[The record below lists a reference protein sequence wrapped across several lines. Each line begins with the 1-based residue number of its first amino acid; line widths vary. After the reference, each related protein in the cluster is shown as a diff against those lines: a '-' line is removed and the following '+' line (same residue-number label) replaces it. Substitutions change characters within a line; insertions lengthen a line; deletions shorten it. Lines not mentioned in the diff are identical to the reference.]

1 MPLYDLDDEA
11 LRTYLPTVAEPDDF
25 DDFWRT
31 TLAQSRTGDPVLS
44 IEPVDLGLDLVE
56 TYDVTFAGFGGHPI
70 AAWLVLPRGGQDL
83 PGVVTYVGYGGGRGL
98 AHEHLAWASAGFAQL
113 VMDTR
118 GQGSGWGNGGDTPD
132 PVGSGPAGAGS
143 MTRGIT
149 DPQEYY
155 YRRVITDAVCAVDAL
170 RSLPRVDPS
179 RVAATGISQGG
190 GLALAV
196 AGLVPDLLAV
206 TVDVPFLCHLRRAVE
221 ITGSDPYAEISRYL
235 AVHREEVEQVF
246 TTLSY
251 IDGVNFARRA
261 TAPAMFSV
269 ALMDTVCPPSTV
281 FAAYNHYGSAV
292 APLGVAAPVADPT
305 DPASRADRPR
315 TTIDVYPFNDHEG
328 GQGHQLTKQLPW
340 LRALAGLSSPVPAD
354 LASSATTPGASS

>member
-1 MPLYDLDDEA
+1 MPLYDLNDEA
-11 LRTYLPTVAEPDDF
+11 LRTYLPAVAEPDDF
-25 DDFWRT
+25 DDFWT
-31 TLAQSRTGDPVLS
+31 ATLAQARTVDPVLA
-44 IEPVDLGLDLVE
+44 IDPVDHGLDLVE

-70 AAWLVLPRGGQDL
+70 KAWLVLPRGGRDL

-98 AHEHLAWASAGFAQL
+98 AHDHLGWASAGFAQL

-132 PVGSGPAGAGS
+132 PVGSGPAGSGS
-143 MTRGIT
+143 MTRGIG

-170 RSLPRVDPS
+170 RSLPQVDPT
-179 RVAATGISQGG
+179 RVAVTGISQGG

-196 AGLVPDLLAV
+196 AGLVPDLLAAA
-206 TVDVPFLCHLRRAVE
+206 VDVPFLCHVRRAVE
-221 ITGSDPYAEISRYL
+221 IAGSDPYAEVSRYL
-235 AVHREEVEQVF
+235 AVHRDEVDQVF

-269 ALMDTVCPPSTV
+269 ALMDPVCPPSTV
-281 FAAYNHYGSAV
+281 FAAYNHYAASSAT
-292 APLGVAAPVADPT
+292 PVT
-305 DPASRADRPR
+305 
-315 TTIDVYPFNDHEG
+315 TTIDVYPFNEHEG
-328 GQGHQLTKQLPW
+328 GQGHQLTKQLHW
-340 LRALAGLSSPVPAD
+340 LRALAGLASTVPPTPS
-354 LASSATTPGASS
+354 LTTVGASS